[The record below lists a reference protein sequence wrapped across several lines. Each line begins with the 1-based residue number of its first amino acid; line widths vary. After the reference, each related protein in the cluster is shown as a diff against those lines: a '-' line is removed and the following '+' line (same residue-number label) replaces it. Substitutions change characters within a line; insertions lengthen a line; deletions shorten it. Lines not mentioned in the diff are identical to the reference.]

1 MRFSTRAIV
10 AGLAVVAT
18 VAFGAAADDLASKAI
33 NDPGSFWSVWG
44 TAKTNFVIAP
54 GLKGGAAE
62 RVTISKPGKPWDVGT
77 YAAVTKPVKKGDVL
91 VLMFWARA
99 ERPPPGSDL
108 IMVTGSIY
116 EPPPS
121 GNPVSQETS
130 FIIGRQ
136 WKLYYATGTAAK
148 DYPVGTLSAGMILGT
163 GDQVIDFGPVSIL
176 DLGPDYDISNLPR
189 S

>member
-1 MRFSTRAIV
+1 MRFTRRAVIT
-10 AGLAVVAT
+10 GLAVFGA
-18 VAFGAAADDLASKAI
+18 VAFTAAAGNLAAKVV
-33 NDPGSFWSVWG
+33 NDPGSFWGVWG
-44 TAKTNFVIAP
+44 TAKTNFVAAP

-62 RVTISKPGKPWDVGT
+62 RVTIPKPNKPWDAGT

-99 ERPPPGSDL
+99 EKPPPGSDL
-108 IMVTGSIY
+108 ILVTGRIY
-116 EPPPS
+116 EAGPS
-121 GNPVSQETS
+121 GSPVSEEAS

-136 WKLYYATGTAAK
+136 WKLYYVSGTATK

-176 DLGPDYDISNLPR
+176 DFGPNYDISNLPR